1 MKIAIC
7 PLVSRDIPK
16 AIRAVNSIRNML
28 PTSQIKFDVVA
39 IINSL
44 NQQFVDDFS
53 KWCQQESVEYRVTV
67 SKGTPAAGK
76 NQCLKF
82 LRESNEYDG
91 IGMLDGDDMYY
102 PTAGLQI
109 ERHLLHHPG
118 TDCLIVKPSDQITN
132 NANNGREIVDNVY
145 ACCWSNNLVSMGY
158 HYGPG
163 KNALINDRFAATN
176 LGGHVFYS
184 KKLANFV
191 EYDEKQL
198 LGEDL
203 LLELFMLKLH
213 QQAKISFWLSFAS
226 DVQFLDRTGNENVQ
240 SVEMQKSEICYNR
253 IADLLP
259 TILNP
264 ERSSFN
270 ELPVEFPEILFS
282 YDQKIEW
289 IKTQIEKI
297 NSLSTN

>member
-1 MKIAIC
+1 MKVAIC
-7 PLVSRDIPK
+7 PLVSRDLPK

-28 PTSQIKFDVVA
+28 PTTQIKFEVVA
-39 IINSL
+39 IVNSL
-44 NQQFVDDFS
+44 NDEFIYDFTL
-53 KWCQQESVEYRVTV
+53 WCQREGVEYRVTP

-76 NQCLKF
+76 NQCLRF
-82 LRESNEYDG
+82 LRESTEYDG

-109 ERHLLHHPG
+109 ERHLLHHSG
-118 TDCLIVKPSDQITN
+118 TDCLIVKPSDQISN
-132 NANNGREIVDNVY
+132 NPENGVQVGDNVY
-145 ACCWSNNLVSMGY
+145 ACCWSDNIVALGY
-158 HYGPG
+158 NYGPA
-163 KNALINDRFAATN
+163 KNSLIGNRFAASN

-184 KKLANFV
+184 KKLANLV
-191 EYDEKQL
+191 EYDEDQL

-213 QQAKISFWLSFAS
+213 QQAKIAFWLSFAT

-240 SVEMQKSEICYNR
+240 SVELGKSEACYNR

-259 TILNP
+259 SILNP

-270 ELPVEFPEILFS
+270 ELPVEFPDILFS
-282 YDQKIEW
+282 YHQKIEW
-289 IKTQIEKI
+289 IKTQV
-297 NSLSTN
+297 